1 MALTDTFIKQVKHSG
16 RASGDKHSDGKGL
29 YLHVSATGKYW
40 RMAYRFAG
48 KQKTLAIGVY
58 PATSLSD
65 AREAR
70 DKARKHLAMDKDP
83 SDAKREDKARQAV
96 AANDTLDAT
105 AFEWLELRK
114 PTWSESHYIRE
125 SRNVTKDLLPWLGA
139 RSIGTIKPIELLT
152 VIRKVEERGS
162 LDVAHRVHQTA
173 HGIWCYAV
181 ATARAERDITPD
193 IQKALKPHIKQNY
206 PAIIDPVQL
215 GQLLRTTDAY
225 TGGPV
230 VKAAF
235 KLVPI
240 LFQRPGNLRTM
251 RWADI
256 DFDRALWTIPSEEIK
271 RTKEGKLNGRDH
283 EIPLPTQALAILR
296 DIQHLTGAG
305 EYVFTGGRDPKK
317 PMSEAALTV
326 ALAALGYKEI
336 HSWHGYRATGRT
348 ILREVL
354 KFPVEVIEANM
365 AHVSHVTHGGAYDRA
380 THLQERSAML
390 QTWADYLDKLRAGA
404 EVIQLTRAA

>member
-29 YLHVSATGKYW
+29 YLHVSATCKYW

-48 KQKTLAIGVY
+48 KQKTLTIGVY
-58 PATSLSD
+58 PATSLSE

-83 SDAKREDKARQAV
+83 SDAKREDKARQSAV
-96 AANDTLDAT
+96 AANDTLEAT
-105 AFEWLELRK
+105 SYEWLELRK
-114 PTWSESHYIRE
+114 PTWSDSHYIRE
-125 SRNVTKDLLPWLGA
+125 RRNVTKDLLPWLGA

-206 PAIIDPVQL
+206 PA
-215 GQLLRTTDAY
+215 
-225 TGGPV
+225 
-230 VKAAF
+230 
-235 KLVPI
+235 
-240 LFQRPGNLRTM
+240 
-251 RWADI
+251 
-256 DFDRALWTIPSEEIK
+256 
-271 RTKEGKLNGRDH
+271 
-283 EIPLPTQALAILR
+283 
-296 DIQHLTGAG
+296 
-305 EYVFTGGRDPKK
+305 
-317 PMSEAALTV
+317 
-326 ALAALGYKEI
+326 
-336 HSWHGYRATGRT
+336 
-348 ILREVL
+348 
-354 KFPVEVIEANM
+354 VEVIEANM

-380 THLQERSAML
+380 THLQDAFRHVAGMGRLSG
-390 QTWADYLDKLRAGA
+390 QTSCWCRGDPVDQSRIKANVMRLPGRGCNF
-404 EVIQLTRAA
+404 